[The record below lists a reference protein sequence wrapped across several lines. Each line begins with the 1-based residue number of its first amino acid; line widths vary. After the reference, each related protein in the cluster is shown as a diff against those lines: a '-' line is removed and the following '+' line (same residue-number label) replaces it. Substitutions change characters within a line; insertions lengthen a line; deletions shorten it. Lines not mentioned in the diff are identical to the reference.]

1 VVKASLL
8 PGYDVASQG
17 GRCPAFETRNFF
29 KYTISGKEMC
39 VSKFCI
45 LNAQCVS
52 DSIKRE
58 GVLQGLK
65 KSDNINKAYGEE

>member
-1 VVKASLL
+1 MMLHHRVEGVQL
-8 PGYDVASQG
+8 
-17 GRCPAFETRNFF
+17 FETRHFL

-39 VSKFCI
+39 VYTFCI

-52 DSIKRE
+52 DNFKR

-65 KSDNINKAYGEE
+65 KSGNIN